1 MTYLSL
7 LEKIKILVS
16 TIFDFKVV
24 LVFSIIMLILTIL
37 YMVRVL
43 NKKKYTL
50 SMIGTFILVFAI
62 SIISNFKILSKTF
75 DNFTTIFFRNIYFP
89 SIYVYIAML
98 IINLITFITSMLNRK
113 LGKVYK
119 VLNSINFV
127 LGNVILVV
135 ILNIIAKNKI
145 DIFSISSLY
154 TNTNLVAVLELSMNI
169 FILWILS
176 LIGVY
181 TTNVI
186 CDSIMLKK
194 DKKVVTPVIEVTKEE
209 IEKESIL
216 DKLSEIVKSLKN
228 NKVKVQPVVEVNNT
242 KETVSK
248 IEDTTIE
255 EKNEV
260 TSEIENTENVTTT
273 VIEDTPVEEVNVIE
287 ESTKEDN
294 KISFN
299 DLLNGNV
306 PLVYYDNSDNN
317 VVEEYKISDPEEIYN
332 NYNTVSVPRTMEV
345 KITKANNFVK
355 DEDSTDKV
363 DNTLSNTISLDDL
376 IKGENII
383 EEVKNDFKKDI
394 INTIN
399 NNDIKEEKI
408 VNNDKYSIEDYKKMI
423 NMLKELKSH
432 AHTNNISVDEA
443 VTLSLISDY
452 SIDDCLK
459 FKELLESNLN

>member
-7 LEKIKILVS
+7 LEKIKILLN

-50 SMIGTFILVFAI
+50 SMIGSFILVFAI

-98 IINLITFITSMLNRK
+98 IINLITFITSILNRK

-127 LGNVILVV
+127 LGNIILVV

-186 CDSIMLKK
+186 CNSIMVKK
-194 DKKVVTPVIEVTKEE
+194 DKKIALPVIEVTEEE
-209 IEKESIL
+209 INKETII
-216 DKLSEIVKSLKN
+216 DKLKEVVKNIKH
-228 NKVKVQPVVEVNNT
+228 NKVKVQPIVEVNTNEEVINEVLNT
-242 KETVSK
+242 KEDTTEVISEVDNN
-248 IEDTTIE
+248 IEEITEVEEDTLTE
-255 EKNEV
+255 EV
-260 TSEIENTENVTTT
+260 T
-273 VIEDTPVEEVNVIE
+273 VIEN
-287 ESTKEDN
+287 N
-294 KISFN
+294 KVTFN
-299 DLLNGNV
+299 DLLNGV
-306 PLVYYDNSDNN
+306 ISPVYYDNGDNN
-317 VVEEYKISDPEEIYN
+317 KEVEYEITNPEEMYETSYN
-332 NYNTVSVPRTMEV
+332 NITPVSNAEV
-345 KITKANNFVK
+345 KITKPTDLNKEEVI
-355 DEDSTDKV
+355 DVVEDNST
-363 DNTLSNTISLDDL
+363 NTISLDDF

-394 INTIN
+394 VKTISDN
-399 NNDIKEEKI
+399 NIDESKI
-408 VNNDKYSIEDYKKMI
+408 TNNDKYTLEDYKKMI

-432 AHTNNISVDEA
+432 SHTNNISVDEA

>member
-7 LEKIKILVS
+7 LEKIKILLN

-50 SMIGTFILVFAI
+50 SMIGSFILVFAI

-98 IINLITFITSMLNRK
+98 VISLITFITSMLNRK
-113 LGKVYK
+113 IGKVYK
-119 VLNSINFV
+119 VLNSINFI
-127 LGNVILVV
+127 LGNIILVV

-186 CDSIMLKK
+186 CDRIMFKK
-194 DKKVVTPVIEVTKEE
+194 DKKVITPVIEVTEEE
-209 IEKESIL
+209 INKETIL
-216 DKLSEIVKSLKN
+216 DKLKEVVKNIKH
-228 NKVKVQPVVEVNNT
+228 NKVKVQPIVEVNTN
-242 KETVSK
+242 E
-248 IEDTTIE
+248 EDTTEVISEVDNNIE
-255 EKNEV
+255 EITEV
-260 TSEIENTENVTTT
+260 E
-273 VIEDTPVEEVNVIE
+273 EDTPVEEVTVTE
-287 ESTKEDN
+287 ETIKEDN

-317 VVEEYKISDPEEIYN
+317 VVEEYKISNPEEIYN
-332 NYNTVSVPRTMEV
+332 NYNTVLVPRTMEV

-355 DEDSTDKV
+355 DEESTNKV

-408 VNNDKYSIEDYKKMI
+408 VNNDKYSIEDYRKMI